1 MGTALAVAAIL
12 GRGFLSSLGQ
22 ALVSPWGAVLAAAAC
37 IILTAAAIRRLP
49 RSRREPWPKAPGGLR
64 GYEEPGSFP
73 AVGARGGTEPM
84 DVLGAEVDQ
93 MLGGSDPDA

>member
-22 ALVSPWGAVLAAAAC
+22 LPASPWMIAVAVAVLMLAGSLA
-37 IILTAAAIRRLP
+37 LKR
-49 RSRREPWPKAPGGLR
+49 RSRITPWPKAPGGLR

-73 AVGARGGTEPM
+73 AIGARGGTAPM

-93 MLGGSDPDA
+93 MLRGSDPDG

>member
-22 ALVSPWGAVLAAAAC
+22 LLGSPWALIPVAVAALMLAGS
-37 IILTAAAIRRLP
+37 LVLRR
-49 RSRREPWPKAPGGLR
+49 RSRITPWPKAPGGLR

-73 AVGARGGTEPM
+73 AIGARGGTAPM
-84 DVLGAEVDQ
+84 DVLGAEVEH
-93 MLGGSDPDA
+93 MLNGEDGHG